1 MYKETG
7 KIAANMSL
15 IQVSEVDNSN
25 QLEKKEFIKT
35 LQITTDRHTQIRKHM
50 REKEPGINHQ
60 FDV

>member
-1 MYKETG
+1 
-7 KIAANMSL
+7 MSL